1 MFMLQEI
8 REFILEEI
16 LVVDNKEKFSDNA
29 NLFESGLESL
39 SIMRLIFFLED
50 KFKVKI
56 PEDRISIENFST
68 INDIN
73 NLVKSLLANQQ

>member
-1 MFMLQEI
+1 MLQEI